1 VSVAGSR
8 PGQAP
13 AKLAPSSTVS
23 DPPCFGAPLALAEVV
38 LVLVLDDPHAA
49 RPAAATAA
57 RQTDVTSTA
66 GRLILRLAN
75 VLGLTSML
83 PPIEMLP
90 LWTGGCAMPRG
101 PGLGRRGR
109 QTSVR

>member
-1 VSVAGSR
+1 
-8 PGQAP
+8 
-13 AKLAPSSTVS
+13 VS
-23 DPPCFGAPLALAEVV
+23 DPPCFGVAFVLAELVLV

-49 RPAAATAA
+49 RPTATTAP
-57 RQTDVTSTA
+57 RQTDATRTA
-66 GRLILRLAN
+66 DRLISRLTN

-90 LWTGGCAMPRG
+90 LWTGGCARPRR
-101 PGLGRRGR
+101 PDLGRRGR